1 MQVETCRRHPIA
13 SEHHGDVD
21 VTHHTT
27 VAHRSSPVSPD
38 SRMQDLRAVGSLH
51 GAKKKFR
58 LDRGGF
64 ADDAKGIDMGI
75 SKGQDLTSKHG
86 RLLHHRLPTGL
97 QLHTRLLVPLHQLPP
112 EPLWRDSKPGPSR
125 LHSPLTASASP
136 FLASPSPSPIDE
148 DDDEQYD
155 PMDDAQDELELGLD
169 LQFCASPEFVAFMP
183 KLLENT
189 QVSQSVIVLSLHYIF
204 RLKERNDFTLG
215 KPGSEFRVA
224 VCALMLANKFVDDNT
239 YTNKTWSDVSA
250 IPLDEL
256 NKMER
261 EFLLGSGLPLPPHPR
276 APLLPDAALEVF
288 TRISQPDSNRKIISS
303 SVPQQWLW
311 RLFEALVHRLPTDH
325 DYKLVI
331 REESWMSYLE
341 KLVLDLYLLAFL
353 MPPEMK

>member
-1 MQVETCRRHPIA
+1 MHDVVCTHYVMQVETCRRHPIA

-21 VTHHTT
+21 VAHHTDG
-27 VAHRSSPVSPD
+27 RSPLVSRQSRLSHARSP
-38 SRMQDLRAVGSLH
+38 RRRLAALR
-51 GAKKKFR
+51 KKKVSTADR
-58 LDRGGF
+58 DAKQDRGGF
-64 ADDAKGIDMGI
+64 ADDAKGIDMGL
-75 SKGQDLTSKHG
+75 SKGQGSHSTLALRRQLATSRASVA
-86 RLLHHRLPTGL
+86 RLKTGP
-97 QLHTRLLVPLHQLPP
+97 VA
-112 EPLWRDSKPGPSR
+112 PSLSLDR
-125 LHSPLTASASP
+125 ERI
-136 FLASPSPSPIDE
+136 SPSPIDE

-169 LQFCASPEFVAFMP
+169 LQFCVSREFVAFMQ

-204 RLKERNDFTLG
+204 RLKQRNNFTLG

-224 VCALMLANKFVDDNT
+224 VCALMLANKFVDNNT

-256 NKMER
+256 NKMEH